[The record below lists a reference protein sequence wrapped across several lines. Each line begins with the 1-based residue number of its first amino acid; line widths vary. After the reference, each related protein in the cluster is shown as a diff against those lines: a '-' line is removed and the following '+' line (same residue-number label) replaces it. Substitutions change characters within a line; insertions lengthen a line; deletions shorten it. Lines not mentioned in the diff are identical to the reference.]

1 MKAPELLARALDTV
15 FRGYRENH
23 SAYRRVAGACGGH
36 GGRDG
41 CLRAQGASFAGLRR
55 SELLTVRAVRAAI
68 GVSVFAFGLLA
79 GAGIAAWVMPPI

>member
-1 MKAPELLARALDTV
+1 MLALVTL
-15 FRGYRENH
+15 FLGGYRENH
-23 SAYRRVAGACGGH
+23 SAYRRLAGACGGH
-36 GGRDG
+36 RGRDG